1 MHPEL
6 IKLEKTFSP
15 SILTKI
21 DDPLPAQYEIEL
33 WMKRDDLLH
42 PVISGNKW
50 RKLKYSLDHALC
62 SGADT
67 LVSMGGTYSNHL
79 HALAFT
85 GKALGLKTR
94 GFIRGGRP
102 ASLTPTLADLQDWGM
117 ELEFV
122 SRSDY
127 RLLRQ
132 HKGCHDLPGL
142 QPGQYWLP
150 EGGAQVLALAGVAE
164 LVDEID
170 VVYDMLCA
178 PCGTGATL
186 AGMIAAAPSH
196 VSVLGFAALKNA
208 GFLTADVE
216 ALLPQ
221 PATKEHA
228 RNNLCI
234 KSPHPNPLPEG
245 EGVRCRSYFMHVPN
259 WQINLDYHFG
269 GFAATTP
276 ELMTF
281 IADFE
286 DKTGIPLDP
295 VYTGKMMYALYD
307 LIAKH
312 RFAPGRR
319 IIAVHTGGLQGK
331 RGFNT

>member
-6 IKLEKTFSP
+6 IKLELTFKP

-21 DDPLPAQYEIEL
+21 VDPLLSQYQIEL

-50 RKLKYSLDHALC
+50 RKLKYSLDHALS

-67 LVSMGGTYSNHL
+67 IISMGGAYSNHL
-79 HALAFT
+79 HALAYA
-85 GKALGLKTR
+85 GKALGLKTT
-94 GFIRGGRP
+94 GIIRGGQP
-102 ASLTPTLADLQDWGM
+102 GKLTPTLSDMHNWGM
-117 ELEFV
+117 KLKFV

-132 HKGCHDLPGL
+132 YKGCHDLPGL
-142 QPGQYWLP
+142 KPQQYWLP
-150 EGGAQVLALAGVAE
+150 EGGAQTLALKGVAE
-164 LVDEID
+164 LVEEID
-170 VVYDMLCA
+170 VLYDILCA

-186 AGMIAAAPSH
+186 AGIIDAVPDP
-196 VSVLGFAALKNA
+196 VSVIGFAALKNA
-208 GFLTADVE
+208 EFLQTDVE
-216 ALLPQ
+216 SLLPR
-221 PATKEHA
+221 P
-228 RNNLCI
+228 C
-234 KSPHPNPLPEG
+234 S
-245 EGVRCRSYFMHVPN
+245 N
-259 WQINLDYHFG
+259 WQINQDYHFG
-269 GFAATTP
+269 GFAKTNA

-286 DKTGIPLDP
+286 FKTGIPLEP

-307 LIAKH
+307 LIAKQT
-312 RFAPGRR
+312 FKPGQR

-331 RGFNT
+331 RGFTA